1 MLTRLKTCPRDFLTL
16 KQEIRLS
23 HDSRGA
29 QALNYAMTFLPGH
42 AYLCCP
48 FSRAAPLEPMQQ
60 KETQGF
66 SENPSSSEN
75 RTLRTFAA
83 VLKQQKALT
92 ARGFWHKN
100 LFYKL

>member
-29 QALNYAMTFLPGH
+29 QALNYAMTVFLPRH

-75 RTLRTFAA
+75 KTLIACAA
-83 VLKQQKALT
+83 FPKQQKALT
-92 ARGFWHKN
+92 A
-100 LFYKL
+100 